1 MKSSYEK
8 ALPQEWLP
16 MSKVFSALGDEQ
28 RQRILLLFE
37 RGERLNISQIVAASP
52 LSRTAIS
59 HHLRVLHEAGV
70 LRSQKVGK
78 EVFFWIDTP
87 FVSAVLD
94 TVLVYVRENL

>member
-1 MKSSYEK
+1 MKSSYEH
-8 ALPQEWLP
+8 ALPPEWVS

-37 RGERLNISQIVAASP
+37 PGERLNISQIVNASP

-59 HHLRVLHEAGV
+59 HHLHVLHDAGV

-78 EVFFWIDTP
+78 EVFFWIDAAFLKETIG
-87 FVSAVLD
+87 
-94 TVLVYVRENL
+94 TVLTYIQENH

>member
-1 MKSSYEK
+1 MKSSYEH
-8 ALPQEWLP
+8 ALPAEWVP

-52 LSRTAIS
+52 LSRSAIT
-59 HHLRVLHEAGV
+59 HHLRVLHDAGV
-70 LRSQKVGK
+70 LRSEKVGK

-87 FVSAVLD
+87 HVTDTLS
-94 TVLVYVRENL
+94 TVLVYIRENL

>member
-1 MKSSYEK
+1 MKSSYEH
-8 ALPQEWLP
+8 ALPSEWVP

-52 LSRTAIS
+52 LSRSAIT
-59 HHLRVLHEAGV
+59 HHLRVLHDAGV
-70 LRSQKVGK
+70 LCSEKVGK

-87 FVSAVLD
+87 FVTDTLS
-94 TVLVYVRENL
+94 TVLAYIQENL

>member
-1 MKSSYEK
+1 MKSSYEH
-8 ALPQEWLP
+8 ALPSEWVP

-52 LSRTAIS
+52 LSRSAIT
-59 HHLRVLHEAGV
+59 HHLRVLHDAGV
-70 LRSQKVGK
+70 LRSEKVGK

-87 FVSAVLD
+87 FVTDALG
-94 TVLVYVRENL
+94 TVLAYTRENL